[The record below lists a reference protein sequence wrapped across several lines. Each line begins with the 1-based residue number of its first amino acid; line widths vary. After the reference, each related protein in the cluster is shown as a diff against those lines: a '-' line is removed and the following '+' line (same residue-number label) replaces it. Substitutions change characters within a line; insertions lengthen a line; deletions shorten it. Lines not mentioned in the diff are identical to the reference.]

1 MTIVEA
7 RRQAAQAQPSGS
19 DAKPMSSPGQPKAS
33 DAQAGRALDGPE
45 VDGVARVD
53 GIALHAAGARPEG
66 AELRQRACTEL
77 LRQAAQRAGLLAADD
92 AASED
97 GIVSE
102 AAAAAIEAL
111 LERELRVP
119 EPCEEDCR
127 RHHAANPARYADG
140 ERVLARHILFA
151 VTPGVDV
158 NALLPRAEQMLLKLR
173 CGDDTRDAGETR
185 ASRRPGRER
194 PAGDA
199 FAAAARE
206 WSTAERGRRRR
217 ALGWLR
223 STDCVPE
230 FARAVRAAGRRCCR
244 GSCEADSAFTWS
256 RCSRASPGVARPFE
270 AVRGASPACQQ
281 AWTTAAPVPATAG
294 RTGEPRGVDLDAA
307 DTPLVRSAGLHR
319 DRHDRGHL
327 DLELRAPP
335 SVRRPAPRSSP
346 DSGRCPRHRS

>member
-97 GIVSE
+97 GVVSE

-173 CGDDTRDAGETR
+173 CGDDTRDAGE
-185 ASRRPGRER
+185 AGEAGGQGGSA

-206 WSTAERGRRRR
+206 WSNCPSGAEGG

-230 FARAVRAAGRRCCR
+230 FARELFAQPVVGVLPRLVR
-244 GSCEADSAFTWS
+244 S
-256 RCSRASPGVARPFE
+256 RFGLHVVEVLAREPGVARPFE
-270 AVRGASPACQQ
+270 AVRGAVALALRQQ
-281 AWTTAAPVPATAG
+281 AWTTALRQYLRLLAARANL
-294 RTGEPRGVDLDAA
+294 EGVDLDAA
-307 DTPLVRSAGLHR
+307 DTPLVQ
-319 DRHDRGHL
+319 
-327 DLELRAPP
+327 
-335 SVRRPAPRSSP
+335 
-346 DSGRCPRHRS
+346 

>member
-7 RRQAAQAQPSGS
+7 RRQAGS
-19 DAKPMSSPGQPKAS
+19 TLDS
-33 DAQAGRALDGPE
+33 AGA
-45 VDGVARVD
+45 DGVARVG
-53 GIALHAAGARPEG
+53 GIALHAAGARPEA

-97 GIVSE
+97 GVVSE

-140 ERVLARHILFA
+140 ERVLARHVLFA

-173 CGDDTRDAGETR
+173 CGDDTRDAGE
-185 ASRRPGRER
+185 PGDAGGCGGSAPE
-194 PAGDA
+194 GDA

-206 WSTAERGRRRR
+206 WSNCPSGAEGG

-230 FARAVRAAGRRCCR
+230 FARELFVQPVVGVLPRLVR
-244 GSCEADSAFTWS
+244 S
-256 RCSRASPGVARPFE
+256 RFGLHVVEVLAREPGVARPFE
-270 AVRGASPACQQ
+270 AVRGAVALALRQQ
-281 AWTTAAPVPATAG
+281 AWTTALRQYLRLLAAQANI
-294 RTGEPRGVDLDAA
+294 EGVDLDAA
-307 DTPLVRSAGLHR
+307 DTPLVQ
-319 DRHDRGHL
+319 
-327 DLELRAPP
+327 
-335 SVRRPAPRSSP
+335 
-346 DSGRCPRHRS
+346 

>member
-7 RRQAAQAQPSGS
+7 RRQADSTLDS
-19 DAKPMSSPGQPKAS
+19 
-33 DAQAGRALDGPE
+33 AGA
-45 VDGVARVD
+45 DGVARVG
-53 GIALHAAGARPEG
+53 GIALHAAGARPEA

-97 GIVSE
+97 GVVSE

-173 CGDDTRDAGETR
+173 CGDDTRDAGE
-185 ASRRPGRER
+185 PGDAGGCGGSAPE
-194 PAGDA
+194 GDA

-206 WSTAERGRRRR
+206 WSNCPSGAEGG

-230 FARAVRAAGRRCCR
+230 FARELFVQPVVGVLPRLVR
-244 GSCEADSAFTWS
+244 S
-256 RCSRASPGVARPFE
+256 RFGLHVVEVLAREPGVARPFE
-270 AVRGASPACQQ
+270 AVRGAVALALRQQ
-281 AWTTAAPVPATAG
+281 AWTTALRQYLRLLAAQANI
-294 RTGEPRGVDLDAA
+294 EGVDLDAA
-307 DTPLVRSAGLHR
+307 DTPLVQ
-319 DRHDRGHL
+319 
-327 DLELRAPP
+327 
-335 SVRRPAPRSSP
+335 
-346 DSGRCPRHRS
+346 

>member
-7 RRQAAQAQPSGS
+7 RRQADSTLDS
-19 DAKPMSSPGQPKAS
+19 
-33 DAQAGRALDGPE
+33 AGA
-45 VDGVARVD
+45 DGVARVG
-53 GIALHAAGARPEG
+53 GIALHAAGARPEA

-97 GIVSE
+97 GVVSE

-173 CGDDTRDAGETR
+173 CGDDTRDAGE
-185 ASRRPGRER
+185 PGGCGGSAPE
-194 PAGDA
+194 GDA

-206 WSTAERGRRRR
+206 WSNCPSGAEGG

-230 FARAVRAAGRRCCR
+230 FARELFAQPVVGVLPRLVR
-244 GSCEADSAFTWS
+244 S
-256 RCSRASPGVARPFE
+256 RFGLHVVEVLAREPGVARPFE
-270 AVRGASPACQQ
+270 AVRGAVALALRQQ
-281 AWTTAAPVPATAG
+281 AWTTALRQYLRLLAAQANI
-294 RTGEPRGVDLDAA
+294 EGVDLDAA
-307 DTPLVRSAGLHR
+307 DTPLVQ
-319 DRHDRGHL
+319 
-327 DLELRAPP
+327 
-335 SVRRPAPRSSP
+335 
-346 DSGRCPRHRS
+346 

>member
-7 RRQAAQAQPSGS
+7 RRQADSTLDS
-19 DAKPMSSPGQPKAS
+19 
-33 DAQAGRALDGPE
+33 AGA
-45 VDGVARVD
+45 DGVARVG
-53 GIALHAAGARPEG
+53 GIALHAAGARPEA

-77 LRQAAQRAGLLAADD
+77 LRQAAQSAGLLAADD

-97 GIVSE
+97 GVVSE

-173 CGDDTRDAGETR
+173 CGDDTRDAGE
-185 ASRRPGRER
+185 PGDAGGCGGSAPE
-194 PAGDA
+194 GDA

-206 WSTAERGRRRR
+206 WSNCPSGAEGG

-230 FARAVRAAGRRCCR
+230 FARELFVQPVVGVLPRLVR
-244 GSCEADSAFTWS
+244 S
-256 RCSRASPGVARPFE
+256 RFGLHVVEVLAREPGVARPFE
-270 AVRGASPACQQ
+270 AVRGAVALALRQQ
-281 AWTTAAPVPATAG
+281 AWTTALRQYLRLLAAQANI
-294 RTGEPRGVDLDAA
+294 EGVDLDAA
-307 DTPLVRSAGLHR
+307 DTPLVQ
-319 DRHDRGHL
+319 
-327 DLELRAPP
+327 
-335 SVRRPAPRSSP
+335 
-346 DSGRCPRHRS
+346 

>member
-7 RRQAAQAQPSGS
+7 RRQAGS
-19 DAKPMSSPGQPKAS
+19 TPDSAEA
-33 DAQAGRALDGPE
+33 
-45 VDGVARVD
+45 DGVARVG
-53 GIALHAAGARPEG
+53 GIALHAAGARPEA

-97 GIVSE
+97 GVVSE

-127 RHHAANPARYADG
+127 RHHAANPARYSDG
-140 ERVLARHILFA
+140 ERVLARHVLFA

-173 CGDDTRDAGETR
+173 CGDATRDSGEPGDAGSYGGS
-185 ASRRPGRER
+185 A

-206 WSTAERGRRRR
+206 WSNCPSGAEGG

-230 FARAVRAAGRRCCR
+230 FARELFAQPVVGVLPRLVR
-244 GSCEADSAFTWS
+244 S
-256 RCSRASPGVARPFE
+256 RFGLHVVEVLAREPGVARPFE
-270 AVRGASPACQQ
+270 AVRGAVALALRQQ
-281 AWTTAAPVPATAG
+281 AWTTALRQYLRLLAARANI
-294 RTGEPRGVDLDAA
+294 EGVDLDAA
-307 DTPLVRSAGLHR
+307 DTPLVQ
-319 DRHDRGHL
+319 
-327 DLELRAPP
+327 
-335 SVRRPAPRSSP
+335 
-346 DSGRCPRHRS
+346 

>member
-7 RRQAAQAQPSGS
+7 RRQAAPAQQSGI
-19 DAKPMSSPGQPKAS
+19 DAQPMSSPGQPGAS
-33 DAQAGRALDGPE
+33 DVQAGRALDGPE
-45 VDGVARVD
+45 AAGVARVD
-53 GIALHAAGARPEG
+53 GVALHAAGARPDA

-97 GIVSE
+97 GVVSE

-173 CGDDTRDAGETR
+173 CGDDTRDAGE
-185 ASRRPGRER
+185 PGVAGGQDGSR

-206 WSTAERGRRRR
+206 WSNCPSGAEGG

-230 FARAVRAAGRRCCR
+230 FARELFAQPVVGVLPRLVR
-244 GSCEADSAFTWS
+244 S
-256 RCSRASPGVARPFE
+256 RFGLHVVEVLAREPGVARPFE
-270 AVRGASPACQQ
+270 AVRGAVALALRQQ
-281 AWTTAAPVPATAG
+281 AWTTALRQYLRLLAARANL
-294 RTGEPRGVDLDAA
+294 EGVDLDAA
-307 DTPLVRSAGLHR
+307 DTPLVQ
-319 DRHDRGHL
+319 
-327 DLELRAPP
+327 
-335 SVRRPAPRSSP
+335 
-346 DSGRCPRHRS
+346 